1 MYIKLPIIVIIF
13 IISIKIGNL
22 ISKKYINRVLEL
34 KEFKSALNIF
44 KTKIKYT
51 YEPIPDIFNEISNK
65 FENNISALFKNA
77 EIEMKTKNAGEAWD
91 FCIENTDLNIKDE
104 DKKVLKNLSKL
115 LGKTDKDG
123 QINEIEV
130 TEKFLDLQIEK
141 AQEERQKNEKLYK
154 TLGVVCGLAFGIILI

>member
-1 MYIKLPIIVIIF
+1 MYIKLLIIF
-13 IISIKIGNL
+13 VIFLLSIKIGSL
-22 ISKKYINRVLEL
+22 ISKKYVNRVVEL
-34 KEFKSALNIF
+34 QEFKSALNIF

-51 YEPIPDIFNEISNK
+51 YEPIPDIFSEISNK
-65 FENNISALFKNA
+65 FEDNISTLFENVG
-77 EIEMKTKNAGEAWD
+77 IEMKNKSAGEAWS
-91 FCIENTDLNIKDE
+91 FCLENTDLSINDE
-104 DKKVLKNLSKL
+104 DKRVLKNLSKL

-154 TLGVVCGLAFGIILI
+154 TLGVVCGIAFGIVLI